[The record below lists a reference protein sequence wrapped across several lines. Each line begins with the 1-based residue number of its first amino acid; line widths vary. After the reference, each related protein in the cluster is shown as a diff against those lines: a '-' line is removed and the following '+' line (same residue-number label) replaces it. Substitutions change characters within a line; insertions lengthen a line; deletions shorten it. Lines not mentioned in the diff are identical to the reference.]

1 MFELQIQN
9 HHSVIVLLKYVKG
22 AKIKI
27 YRHNDMDQLEKV
39 IRDAIVHGQDRTHRP
54 FKKIL
59 IIVEGIYSMEG
70 SIVNLPKVI
79 ELKKKYNCYLYV
91 DEAHSIGALGK
102 TGRGVVEHFGADV
115 NDVDIMMGTFT
126 KSFGASG
133 GYISGKRNIIQQLK
147 RLSHA
152 QNYATSMAPG
162 NTSELRDFITG
173 FPYCYYVTLKRNI
186 I

>member
-1 MFELQIQN
+1 
-9 HHSVIVLLKYVKG
+9 
-22 AKIKI
+22 
-27 YRHNDMDQLEKV
+27 
-39 IRDAIVHGQDRTHRP
+39 
-54 FKKIL
+54 
-59 IIVEGIYSMEG
+59 MEG

-147 RLSHA
+147 RHSHA

-162 NTSELRDFITG
+162 FYFTFMRPRLS
-173 FPYCYYVTLKRNI
+173 C
-186 I
+186 